1 MKVLAIIQARLSS
14 SRLPGKVLLKIK
26 NKHIIEHIY
35 RNLEKSKFIDK
46 VVIAT
51 SNHKS
56 DRKLVNF
63 CKKNK
68 LKIHTGSLNNVL
80 KRFMDVL
87 KIYNPEYVV
96 RVTADSPII
105 DLKILDFYIRNMKK
119 FKSDCF
125 FFSHN
130 SSLLKGYDVYS
141 FKLLKI
147 VNKFSNN
154 KKDKEHVGSFYIK
167 KNLTKFNTLRIDI
180 PKIFR
185 TSKFKISIDTKTDY
199 ENIKNLIYLNK
210 SFKINLKNL
219 IRIME
224 RNKDKILKPL
234 KKNESI
240 DNRLLNKIKIVKK
253 KFNNRVLLDL

>member
-1 MKVLAIIQARLSS
+1 
-14 SRLPGKVLLKIK
+14 
-26 NKHIIEHIY
+26 
-35 RNLEKSKFIDK
+35 
-46 VVIAT
+46 
-51 SNHKS
+51 
-56 DRKLVNF
+56 
-63 CKKNK
+63 
-68 LKIHTGSLNNVL
+68 
-80 KRFMDVL
+80 
-87 KIYNPEYVV
+87 
-96 RVTADSPII
+96 
-105 DLKILDFYIRNMKK
+105 MKK